1 MHACMV
7 TSVVTFH
14 CGLCLYNG
22 GFTCGITAIV
32 LVPVLETFFTPSDT
46 LRLLP
51 QWKNKSGSAH

>member
-1 MHACMV
+1 MV

-32 LVPVLETFFTPSDT
+32 LVPVLETFYTPSDT